1 MSEAAQS
8 QAIMFEPTD
17 ELETDELELRAGR
30 EEPDSLLRRPGEAV
44 QENHFEGAG
53 DKGTGGRGADHVE
66 REETARAQAR
76 ERITF
81 EQGYEELKGIVS
93 RLDDPELPVH
103 EMFEG
108 FRRGK
113 GLEKALRAYLQER
126 EGELAELEEGNNLP
140 EFEIASPSSGPAAG

>member
-1 MSEAAQS
+1 MSESAQS

-17 ELETDELELRAGR
+17 DLALRAVRG
-30 EEPDSLLRRPGEAV
+30 EPEPQAADVVEPGL
-44 QENHFEGAG
+44 EGAG
-53 DKGTGGRGADHVE
+53 GARTASPATGGGEGAN
-66 REETARAQAR
+66 AR
-76 ERITF
+76 EQITF
-81 EQGYEELKGIVS
+81 EQGYEELKGIVG

-126 EGELAELEEGNNLP
+126 EGELNELEEGNNLP
-140 EFEIASPSSGPAAG
+140 EFEIASPSSGPARPQM

>member
-1 MSEAAQS
+1 MSDPVQP
-8 QAIMFEPTD
+8 QAIMFEPGD
-17 ELETDELELRAGR
+17 ERELRAGR
-30 EEPDSLLRRPGEAV
+30 GVADPAEPAPTPEP
-44 QENHFEGAG
+44 
-53 DKGTGGRGADHVE
+53 
-66 REETARAQAR
+66 
-76 ERITF
+76 ITF
-81 EQGYEELKGIVS
+81 EQGYEQLKTIVS

-140 EFEIASPSSGPAAG
+140 EFEITAPSAAT

>member
-1 MSEAAQS
+1 MSDAAQS

-17 ELETDELELRAGR
+17 EEQELPAGLG
-30 EEPDSLLRRPGEAV
+30 ESDSQERGSGEAGQEAHWEGVGGKERDQLEPGQKGSV
-44 QENHFEGAG
+44 Q
-53 DKGTGGRGADHVE
+53 T
-66 REETARAQAR
+66 REQV
-76 ERITF
+76 TF

-140 EFEIASPSSGPAAG
+140 EFEIASPSSGPAAD

>member
-1 MSEAAQS
+1 MSDAAQS

-17 ELETDELELRAGR
+17 DLELRAGR
-30 EEPDSLLRRPGEAV
+30 GESDSQERGPAEAV
-44 QENHFEGAG
+44 QEAHSEAAG
-53 DKGTGGRGADHVE
+53 RKESDQLEPGQKGSAQT
-66 REETARAQAR
+66 REQ
-76 ERITF
+76 ITF

-93 RLDDPELPVH
+93 RLDDPDLPVH

-140 EFEIASPSSGPAAG
+140 EFEIASPSSAPAGG

>member
-1 MSEAAQS
+1 MSDAAQS

-17 ELETDELELRAGR
+17 ERELRAGR
-30 EEPDSLLRRPGEAV
+30 
-44 QENHFEGAG
+44 
-53 DKGTGGRGADHVE
+53 GGP
-66 REETARAQAR
+66 

-140 EFEIASPSSGPAAG
+140 EFEIASPSGAATGVAR

>member
-1 MSEAAQS
+1 MSDPIQS
-8 QAIMFEPTD
+8 QAIMFE
-17 ELETDELELRAGR
+17 E
-30 EEPDSLLRRPGEAV
+30 PGEEQVRVA
-44 QENHFEGAG
+44 
-53 DKGTGGRGADHVE
+53 RGAE
-66 REETARAQAR
+66 PPSPREPAAR
-76 ERITF
+76 EPITF
-81 EQGYEELKGIVS
+81 EQGYEELKAIVS

-140 EFEIASPSSGPAAG
+140 EFEITAPSAG

>member
-1 MSEAAQS
+1 MNDAAQS

-17 ELETDELELRAGR
+17 EQELRAGR
-30 EEPDSLLRRPGEAV
+30 GESDSQQRGPGETV
-44 QENHFEGAG
+44 QEAHLGEIGRKAG
-53 DKGTGGRGADHVE
+53 EELEPGQKGSART
-66 REETARAQAR
+66 REQ
-76 ERITF
+76 ITF

-113 GLEKALRAYLQER
+113 GLEKALRGYLQER

-140 EFEIASPSSGPAAG
+140 EFEIASSSGGPAAA

>member
-1 MSEAAQS
+1 MSDATQS

-17 ELETDELELRAGR
+17 DLELRAGR
-30 EEPDSLLRRPGEAV
+30 GESDLQERGPVEAGQAAHSEGVGRKEGDQLEPDR
-44 QENHFEGAG
+44 
-53 DKGTGGRGADHVE
+53 KGSAQT
-66 REETARAQAR
+66 REQ
-76 ERITF
+76 ITF

>member
-1 MSEAAQS
+1 MSDTAQS

-17 ELETDELELRAGR
+17 EQQLRAGR
-30 EEPDSLLRRPGEAV
+30 GGSVAESVEDARTGPLSAGGTEA
-44 QENHFEGAG
+44 
-53 DKGTGGRGADHVE
+53 
-66 REETARAQAR
+66 ARAPEQ
-76 ERITF
+76 ITF

-113 GLEKALRAYLQER
+113 GLERALRAYLQER
-126 EGELAELEEGNNLP
+126 EGELVELEEGNNLP

>member
-1 MSEAAQS
+1 MSDATQS

-17 ELETDELELRAGR
+17 DLELRAGR
-30 EEPDSLLRRPGEAV
+30 AETGPEGVGETEPRPVGASRA
-44 QENHFEGAG
+44 EGAQ
-53 DKGTGGRGADHVE
+53 E
-66 REETARAQAR
+66 REQ
-76 ERITF
+76 ITF
-81 EQGYEELKGIVS
+81 EQGYDELKGIVS

-126 EGELAELEEGNNLP
+126 EGELVELEEGNNLP
-140 EFEIASPSSGPAAG
+140 EFEIASPSGGQAVGR

>member
-1 MSEAAQS
+1 MSDAAQP

-17 ELETDELELRAGR
+17 DLKLRAGR
-30 EEPDSLLRRPGEAV
+30 AEPRP
-44 QENHFEGAG
+44 EGARDAESEPG
-53 DKGTGGRGADHVE
+53 SHGPPDGARP
-66 REETARAQAR
+66 REQ
-76 ERITF
+76 ITF

-126 EGELAELEEGNNLP
+126 EGELVELEEGNNLP
-140 EFEIASPSSGPAAG
+140 EFEVASPSSGLATE

>member
-1 MSEAAQS
+1 MSDAAQS

-17 ELETDELELRAGR
+17 DLELRAGR
-30 EEPDSLLRRPGEAV
+30 GESDSQERGLLEAV
-44 QENHFEGAG
+44 QEVRPEGATRKEG
-53 DKGTGGRGADHVE
+53 DQREPGQKGSAQT
-66 REETARAQAR
+66 REQ
-76 ERITF
+76 ITF

-140 EFEIASPSSGPAAG
+140 EFEIASPSSGPTAG

>member
-1 MSEAAQS
+1 MSDAAQP
-8 QAIMFEPTD
+8 QAIMFETA
-17 ELETDELELRAGR
+17 EESELRVSRNEDRQTR
-30 EEPDSLLRRPGEAV
+30 E
-44 QENHFEGAG
+44 Q
-53 DKGTGGRGADHVE
+53 
-66 REETARAQAR
+66 
-76 ERITF
+76 ITF

-126 EGELAELEEGNNLP
+126 EGELVELEEGNNLP
-140 EFEIASPSSGPAAG
+140 EFEIASPSTGPAVG